1 MAVEQIKTEL
11 AYIVNQGSL
20 NQALIQSGA
29 VIDKATKAAG
39 DKAAKNLTGGMDAVI
54 EVMKEMS
61 ENYKSNTAAI
71 MASTAQQAQQAT
83 EEAKKSAAGMKKVLL
98 GILSGNE
105 LPGVFATVKQMVVD
119 FVEDGK
125 IKFGEYRAQL
135 LAAFAVSGVKAAWAA
150 IKQVISTVMTYGMEA
165 ARMLGR
171 SLVGLFVSSSNE
183 AKGYESA
190 LRDVDTALKLTG
202 QYSKEYMVRL
212 VELADAQEDLT
223 GADDAQILAAAAL
236 GTQLGVTEKQMSAA
250 LKMAIGFAKVS
261 KTDVVSAME
270 VVAKAMGG
278 SYMMLSRMVPAIQMA
293 KTESEKQALAMQFL
307 SNTYGVA
314 VQSMNTLEG
323 AQRGWQNA
331 VGDLQKELG
340 VFLNMG
346 LQPVYKALTDMARQ
360 DSVRNLFGD
369 IGRFAGLAALDLAD
383 MGQKLVVIWQAFS
396 DMKSKDF
403 QLVKKE
409 ALQTTFAYMKDELK
423 LVFERVQVYWDKY
436 ITPIVNTLKDMLLE
450 AIASVFEEIPGLGG
464 TAGRLRGKTA
474 KQSAQDQVTNEYVAS
489 QVEQRRRDN
498 ASYGNFTSSL
508 EEGGVATQAQL
519 DAPGKIASDPA
530 WQKRYQEVLN
540 QKRGGGADVSGP
552 LAKIDER
559 EKKLDDEYL
568 AKYAKAL
575 GKGGD
580 DFVKKLKDGLADVS
594 AKTAAA
600 RAAIGRP
607 TTGMAD
613 LAMNGILGGAQGNG
627 WSFSAPVG
635 VGMGGVAGAAA
646 GGSGSGGGGGNGGGS
661 SDLASKI
668 RAGREANMTHGQRA
682 SSDYYARRA
691 SQEYGKITGK
701 NPEEDARRLQNAQ
714 GFEGTAD
721 KAKGLVSEDGLGG
734 LTESGLVDT
743 RLKKKGG
750 SKKSSTEKDLESIDK
765 AADGIDKKIGNIASR
780 IKSIESKV
788 NAMAKPGGGA

>member
-54 EVMKEMS
+54 EVMKDMS
-61 ENYKSNTAAI
+61 ENYKANTAAI

-223 GADDAQILAAAAL
+223 GADDAAILAAAAL
-236 GTQLGVTEKQMSAA
+236 GTQLGVTEKQMNAA
-250 LKMAIGFAKVS
+250 VKMAIGFAKVS

-314 VQSMNTLEG
+314 LQSMNTLEG

-346 LQPVYKALTDMARQ
+346 LQPVYKTLTDMAKQ

-396 DMKSKDF
+396 DMNSKNPQAF
-403 QLVKKE
+403 QLIKKE

-423 LVFERVQVYWDKY
+423 LVFERVQVYFEKY
-436 ITPIVNTLKDMLLE
+436 ITPIVSMMKDMLLE
-450 AIASVFEEIPGLGG
+450 MIATVFEEIPGLGG
-464 TAGRLRGKTA
+464 TAKALRGKSA
-474 KQSAQDQVTNEYVAS
+474 KAIAQA
-489 QVEQRRRDN
+489 QVEGEYAKSAADKLPPWAGEYDRARAMSAAAPN
-498 ASYGNFTSSL
+498 A
-508 EEGGVATQAQL
+508 A
-519 DAPGKIASDPA
+519 DAIKNDPA
-530 WQKRYQEVLN
+530 WQKRYKEVLN
-540 QKRGGGADVSGP
+540 QKRGGGADVSGQM
-552 LAKIDER
+552 ADIAQR
-559 EKKLDDEYL
+559 EKDVYKDYFGPGGKFEQPI
-568 AKYAKAL
+568 
-575 GKGGD
+575 GKGGAE
-580 DFVKKLKDGLADVS
+580 FVKKLKDGLADVS

-613 LAMNGILGGAQGNG
+613 LAMNGMLGGGRGNG

-635 VGMGGVAGAAA
+635 VGMGGVAGGDA
-646 GGSGSGGGGGNGGGS
+646 GGSGSGGGGGS
-661 SDLASKI
+661 SDLAGKI

-691 SQEYGKITGK
+691 QQEYGKITGK
-701 NPEEDARRLQNAQ
+701 NPKEDARRLELAQ
-714 GFEGTAD
+714 GFEGKAD

-788 NAMAKPGGGA
+788 NALAKPGG